1 MMTINGT
8 GNVGQGQQMSSS
20 PVAAKDSVSK
30 NIEKQIANAQQRL
43 QGLSTNEE
51 LSVEEKMKKR
61 QEIQKQISEL
71 NNRLRQHQV
80 ELRKEQN
87 QSRAKTM
94 EEMVGGEQ
102 NGAKEEDA
110 EKEGLKDIALSSG
123 NVKTIISAG
132 SSIKQ
137 AQISGSVAA
146 QLGRETKVLE
156 SEIEQDASRGSSTVK
171 KEEKLAALEKQ
182 EQTAVKS
189 QASYVGKVNSRI
201 AEERKEELKKD
212 RQAEQNK
219 QSDETVHKVQINE
232 KKTLGYLSVDFKI

>member
-8 GNVGQGQQMSSS
+8 GSVGQGQQMPSS

-30 NIEKQIANAQQRL
+30 NIEKQIADAQQRL

-71 NNRLRQHQV
+71 NNQLRQHQV
-80 ELRKEQN
+80 ELRKEQQ
-87 QSRAKTM
+87 QSRAKAM

-102 NGAKEEDA
+102 GGAKEKDA
-110 EKEGLKDIALSSG
+110 EKDGLKDTALSSG
-123 NVKTIISAG
+123 NVKTIIFADTSM
-132 SSIKQ
+132 KQ
-137 AQISGSVAA
+137 AQVSGSAAA
-146 QLGRETKVLE
+146 QLERETKVLE
-156 SEIEQDASRGSSTVK
+156 SEIGQDAGRGSSTVK

-182 EQTAVKS
+182 AQTAMKS
-189 QASYVGKVNSRI
+189 QATYVGKANSRI

-212 RQAEQNK
+212 RQGEQNK
-219 QSDETVHKVQINE
+219 QNDEAVHKVQINE
-232 KKTLGYLSVDFKI
+232 KKQIGYLSVDVKL